1 MGCFRHTRW
10 THPQILNFPLHA
22 VMHTIFTKSLSS
34 NRLQYLRPH
43 NVTDKCHYRQ
53 IRQFFLIVLCQ
64 THILLFLLTRSRT
77 NMNKEYILPVI
88 LKSGSVRT
96 LQSNCPSRPEAPA
109 SARLQMQVPQHQ
121 RHAWQYMPHFR
132 WNTDFIMQSSSHIF
146 LKMSTTKKCS
156 FPTFHCFRQRSIL
169 VSADN

>member
-22 VMHTIFTKSLSS
+22 VMRTIFTKSLSS

-43 NVTDKCHYRQ
+43 NVTDECHYRQ

-96 LQSNCPSRPEAPA
+96 QESESVQLSKSTGSARLSPPA
-109 SARLQMQVPQHQ
+109 SASPSAPKTRLTIYAALPLEHRLYHAIVVAHFPQ
-121 RHAWQYMPHFR
+121 
-132 WNTDFIMQSSSHIF
+132 D
-146 LKMSTTKKCS
+146 
-156 FPTFHCFRQRSIL
+156 
-169 VSADN
+169 VDNKEV